1 MRDTA
6 PTTTL
11 HIVYLARLR
20 EAFGTTQER
29 LALAGGAA
37 PTTVADIVA
46 LLRQRGG
53 AYATEL
59 GAGRAVRA
67 AVNHTMVT
75 PDAVVRPG
83 DELALF
89 PPVTG
94 G

>member
-1 MRDTA
+1 MRDNA
-6 PTTTL
+6 PATTL

-20 EAFGTTQER
+20 EAFGTTEER
-29 LALAGGAA
+29 LALTGAA
-37 PTTVADIVA
+37 PTTVADVVT

-67 AVNHTMVT
+67 AVNHTMVA